1 MSEQLQ
7 IANVRHV
14 LIRLEETILFALI
27 ERAQFLRNAPVYQ
40 PGAFGD
46 ALEGESLCGFL
57 LRECERTHAKVRRY
71 TSPDEHPFFT
81 DLPAPIL
88 PPLGFAQSPLAP
100 NTININPQIRHLYE
114 DTLVPLICAP
124 GDDRQYG
131 SAGVCDVACLQA
143 LSKRIHYGKFVAES
157 KYRNPNAA
165 LREALAR
172 RDPAL
177 LLEAITDKAVEQQVL
192 DRVAAKA
199 GTYTA
204 ELNRNTTTP
213 TVAPGVITAIY
224 RDWIIPLNKAVQV
237 EYLMRRAITQRPP

>member
-1 MSEQLQ
+1 MLPAMSEQLQ
-7 IANVRHV
+7 IAHVRHV
-14 LIRLEETILFALI
+14 LIRLEETIIFALI

-40 PGAFGD
+40 PGAFGE

-88 PPLGFAQSPLAP
+88 PPLGFAENPLVP
-100 NTININPQIRHLYE
+100 NTININSRIRTLYE
-114 DTLVPLICAP
+114 ETLVPLICAP

-157 KYRNPNAA
+157 KARQPSEA
-165 LREALAR
+165 LREALAK
-172 RDPAL
+172 RDPSL
-177 LLEAITDKAVEQQVL
+177 LMAAITDTAVEQQVL

-204 ELNRNTTTP
+204 ELNRNATTP
-213 TVAPGVITAIY
+213 TVAPEVISAIY

-237 EYLMRRAITQRPP
+237 EYLLVRSGR